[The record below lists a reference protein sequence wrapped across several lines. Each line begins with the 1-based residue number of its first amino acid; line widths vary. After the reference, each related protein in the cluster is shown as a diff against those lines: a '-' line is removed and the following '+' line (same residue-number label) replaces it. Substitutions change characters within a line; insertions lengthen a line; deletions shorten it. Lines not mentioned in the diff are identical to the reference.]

1 MFVCKIR
8 NWGFLFLSLLL
19 LSCSEEKPKVKI
31 VNESEKRIDADFLL
45 KDCACPSFS
54 LQHIFPLSETD
65 YRTCSA
71 KEYIV
76 YLKDSL
82 STFDTSLNAEMD
94 KKYDIHYSD
103 NKCSITTSNQ

>member
-1 MFVCKIR
+1 MFIRETR
-8 NWGFLFLSLLL
+8 NWGLLL
-19 LSCSEEKPKVKI
+19 LSLLFLNCSEEKPKVKI
-31 VNESEKRIDADFLL
+31 INESEKRIDADFVL

-54 LQHIFPLSETD
+54 FQNIFPLNETD
-65 YRTCSA
+65 YRSCSA
-71 KEYIV
+71 KEYII

-94 KKYDIHYSD
+94 KRYDIHYSS